1 MLEPIRR
8 IAGPIAPIRR
18 DESND
23 WVLGSTNT
31 ISYTVH
37 LSNGM
42 LVTSPKMFPDARGQE
57 SRGITSIAQKVNAFK
72 QPRS

>member
-8 IAGPIAPIRR
+8 IAGPMAPLRR
-18 DESND
+18 AESTD
-23 WVLGSTNT
+23 WVPGSTNT
-31 ISYTVH
+31 ISYTIH

-57 SRGITSIAQKVNAFK
+57 SHGIAPIAQDEIAIK
-72 QPRS
+72 QPHS

>member
-8 IAGPIAPIRR
+8 IAGPIAPIRKAAT
-18 DESND
+18 DD
-23 WVLGSTNT
+23 WVPGSTNT

-42 LVTSPKMFPDARGQE
+42 LVTNPKMFPDARGHESQGIAPSTQE
-57 SRGITSIAQKVNAFK
+57 ERPVRQRR
-72 QPRS
+72 P

>member
-18 DESND
+18 TESND
-23 WVLGSTNT
+23 WVPGSTNT
-31 ISYTVH
+31 ISYTIH

-57 SRGITSIAQKVNAFK
+57 SHGIVPIAQEENAIK
-72 QPRS
+72 HPHS

>member
-18 DESND
+18 AEFDD
-23 WVLGSTNT
+23 WIPAPTNT
-31 ISYTVH
+31 ISYTIY

-42 LVTSPKMFPDARGQE
+42 LVTSPQMFPDTRGQN
-57 SRGITSIAQKVNAFK
+57 SHGVIPIAQEKSADS
-72 QPRS
+72 QPHV

>member
-18 DESND
+18 AESND
-23 WVLGSTNT
+23 WVPGSTNT
-31 ISYTVH
+31 ISYTIH

-57 SRGITSIAQKVNAFK
+57 SLRQVPIAQKEIAVR
-72 QPRS
+72 QPNS

>member
-8 IAGPIAPIRR
+8 IARPMAPLRR
-18 DESND
+18 AESPD
-23 WVLGSTNT
+23 WVPSPTNT
-31 ISYTVH
+31 ISYTIH

-57 SRGITSIAQKVNAFK
+57 SHGSAPIAQDENAGK
-72 QPRS
+72 PLHS